1 MGMSK
6 SSRKPRKCPTC
17 QLEGTIRTII
27 YGMPLGPPDASKY
40 VLGGCDFAE
49 DSPKFHCINCD
60 TSVLVLPNTVS
71 NPFGTPGADPTHQ
84 TKARK
89 VSVMSTHQKNPK
101 YWIFQSNPQRYDL
114 LGDLQS
120 GSPDA
125 SWSAN
130 QHRDEMKI
138 GDKIFFR
145 ISGSRKGIYATGSIE
160 SSPYRRTDQFGDW
173 KVKIKFDG
181 LIDPPILRE
190 ETDKLSTLKNFRP
203 LKGAEATN
211 FKVPNTIG
219 IQIEKLIQGKGRV
232 LRKVEKGVRIL
243 PPVKKIV
250 YKETPKKSDKR
261 PPQTQEHIRKVEQ
274 AAIDAALKY
283 FFKQGYALTQ
293 DCQLKGVGYDLT
305 FEKNQKELHV
315 EVKGVS
321 GIAIDFNLTPKELKC
336 AKSDARWRVLVITN
350 ALKAPEA
357 SLFTGEELLD
367 RAKIEATQYRVQL

>member
-1 MGMSK
+1 M
-6 SSRKPRKCPTC
+6 
-17 QLEGTIRTII
+17 
-27 YGMPLGPPDASKY
+27 
-40 VLGGCDFAE
+40 
-49 DSPKFHCINCD
+49 
-60 TSVLVLPNTVS
+60 
-71 NPFGTPGADPTHQ
+71 
-84 TKARK
+84 TKQR
-89 VSVMSTHQKNPK
+89 NRPK

-114 LGDLQS
+114 LGDLLS
-120 GSPDA
+120 GNPDP

-130 QHRDEMKI
+130 QHRDEMEK

-160 SSPYRRTDQFGDW
+160 SSPYPLKDQFGDW

-190 ETDKLSTLKNFRP
+190 ETDKLSALKNFRP

-219 IQIEKLIQGKGRV
+219 TQIEKLIQGKGRV

-250 YKETPKKSDKR
+250 YKETPSKNGKR
-261 PPQTQEHIRKVEQ
+261 IPQTQEHIRKVEQ

-283 FFKQGYALTQ
+283 FFKQGYGLTQ
-293 DCQLKGVGYDLT
+293 DCQLLGVGYDLA
-305 FEKNQKELHV
+305 FEKNRKILHV

-321 GIAIDFNLTPKELKC
+321 GNAIDFNLTPKELKC
-336 AKSDARWRVLVITN
+336 AHNDKRWRVLVITN

-357 SLFTGEELLD
+357 SLYTGVELLE